1 MARNPPAVASTPLR
15 SLVVGGS
22 GQVGRA
28 LRETLERRG
37 HPVTGTYL
45 KSSFPG
51 GVRLGLTDS
60 EELRC
65 LIDDWKPDWV
75 FCPAAMTHVDLCE
88 DQPDHADAINHTA
101 PAALARLAA
110 ERGCGFV
117 YYSTDY
123 VFDGESGPNTEED
136 DTHPLNVYGRSKLLG
151 EQAVMEAY
159 RSATEGQARSG
170 GARRDRT
177 RARRAGGWL
186 VLRTAMVYG
195 PDPQEKNFV
204 YQILRH
210 ARASSAFKAFTDQHS
225 TPTHS
230 GDLALCSA
238 LLAENNLSGIYHVT
252 GPDWLHRLEVC
263 RLACEVFGLRDYLLR
278 PCLTAGQKARRPLR
292 GGLKSDK
299 VRSALDYDLKGF
311 REGLLAMREDLEKE
325 EGVRS

>member
-1 MARNPPAVASTPLR
+1 MALNTDVIASTPMR

-28 LRETLERRG
+28 LRETLARRG
-37 HPVTGTYL
+37 HPVIGTYL
-45 KSSFPG
+45 NSPFPG
-51 GVRLGLTDS
+51 GVRLGLTDG
-60 EELRC
+60 EEFRR

-88 DQPDHADAINHTA
+88 EHPDDADAINHAA

-110 ERGCGFV
+110 GRGCGFA

-123 VFDGESGPNTEED
+123 VFDGERGPNTEED
-136 DTHPLNVYGRSKLLG
+136 QTHPLNVYGYSKLRG

-159 RSATEGQARSG
+159 RNAMEGGARSG
-170 GARRDRT
+170 
-177 RARRAGGWL
+177 RAGRWL
-186 VLRTAMVYG
+186 ILRTAMVYG

-204 YQILRH
+204 YQIRRN
-210 ARASSAFKAFTDQHS
+210 ARASSAFTAFTDQYS

-230 GDLALCSA
+230 GDLASCSA
-238 LLAENNLSGIYHVT
+238 LLAESNLSGIYHVT
-252 GPDWLHRLEVC
+252 GPDWLNRLEVC
-263 RLACEVFGLRDYLLR
+263 RLTCEVFDLHDAFLR

-299 VRSALDYDLKGF
+299 VRTALDYDLKGF
-311 REGLLAMREDLEKE
+311 REGLLAMREVLNQ
-325 EGVRS
+325 EGKARS

>member
-1 MARNPPAVASTPLR
+1 MARTPPTITSTPLR

-51 GVRLGLTDS
+51 GVRLELTDS
-60 EELRC
+60 DELRR

-88 DQPDHADAINHTA
+88 DQPDRADAINHTA

-123 VFDGESGPNTEED
+123 VFDGERGPNMEKD
-136 DTHPLNVYGRSKLLG
+136 DTHPLNVYGQSKLLG

-159 RSATEGQARSG
+159 RNATEGQARSV
-170 GARRDRT
+170 
-177 RARRAGGWL
+177 RARSGRAGGWL

-210 ARASSAFKAFTDQHS
+210 ARVSSTFTAFTDQYS
-225 TPTHS
+225 TPTYS

-238 LLAENNLSGIYHVT
+238 LLAENNLSGVYHVT
-252 GPDWLHRLEVC
+252 GPDWLNRLEVC
-263 RLACEVFGLRDYLLR
+263 RLACEVFGLRDDFLR
-278 PCLTAGQKARRPLR
+278 PCLTAGQKARRPFR
-292 GGLKSDK
+292 GGLRSDK
-299 VRSALDYDLKGF
+299 VQTALDYDLKGF
-311 REGLLAMREDLEKE
+311 REGLLAMREVLEKE